1 MKIIRIIS
9 LILGLVALF
18 TPLLVDI
25 PGLSLAGHLTLGIF
39 LMAAL
44 FWVTEPIP
52 IYATS
57 LLVIFLQIILLSAQ
71 GPFATSSAVPLAD
84 PEPAEER
91 FQWLVPNAAVI
102 QTGNDEEPTF
112 RLYMMTNAQQGRP
125 VQVRLVERGE
135 DYALIETTRLEG
147 QSKVAADAEHWLLEF
162 NPPSYTVFINT
173 LANPII
179 ILFLGGFILAA
190 GAVKFKLDRNLTRI
204 ILKPFGQNPAYI
216 MLGLMLVTAVL
227 SAFMSNTATTAMMM
241 TVIIPIVAQLE
252 GKDRFRIGLALAI
265 PFAANIGGMATPI
278 GTPPNAVVIGALNAR
293 GIGIDF
299 GTWMLLA
306 TPLVVVLLFLIWRL
320 LLKVYPCQEQQVK
333 LDLRGTFEKSPRAV
347 VLYIV
352 FAATVLLW
360 VTEAI
365 HGIPSS
371 MIAFLP
377 IALLPAFSIIEKNE
391 IRSLSWEV
399 LWLMAGGISLGI
411 SMQAT
416 GLAEWLIGLI
426 AWENLGTL
434 LVLAVFGFVAVGLSN
449 FISNTVAATL
459 LTPLAI
465 SLGISGVLGDNLTL
479 EITAIMI
486 AIGASLGMAL
496 PISTPPNAI
505 AISTGM
511 VRTPDMAK
519 MGLTIGLGGIVLA
532 IITARFFWPLVIG

>member
-1 MKIIRIIS
+1 MKIVRILS
-9 LILGLVALF
+9 LILGLIALF

-25 PGLSLAGHLTLGIF
+25 PGLSFAGHLTLGIF

-57 LLVIFLQIILLSAQ
+57 LLVILLQILLLSAQ
-71 GPFATSSAVPLAD
+71 GPLATSDQVPLSGIQ
-84 PEPAEER
+84 PGEEQ
-91 FQWLVPNAAVI
+91 FQWLVPNEAVEVR
-102 QTGNDEEPTF
+102 GSEDEPTYRVF
-112 RLYMMTNAQQGRP
+112 VMSNAQQGRP
-125 VQVRLVERGE
+125 VPVQKVERGE
-135 DYALIETTRLEG
+135 DYTLIISSRLESSN
-147 QSKVAADAEHWLLEF
+147 QVAAQSDHWLLAF
-162 NPPSYTVFINT
+162 NPPSYTIFLNT

-190 GAVKFKLDRNLTRI
+190 GAVKYQLDRNLTRI
-204 ILKPFGQNPAYI
+204 ILKPFGDRPAYI

-241 TVIIPIVAQLE
+241 TVIIPIVAQLD

-299 GTWMLLA
+299 GTWMILA
-306 TPLVVVLLFLIWRL
+306 TPLVVVLLFLIWKL
-320 LLKVYPCQEQQVK
+320 LLKVYPCQEETVK
-333 LDLRGTFEKSPRAV
+333 LDLKGKFSKSPRAI

-352 FAATVLLW
+352 FAVTILLW
-360 VTEAI
+360 VTEAL

-377 IALLPAFSIIEKNE
+377 IALLTAFKVIEKPE
-391 IRSLSWEV
+391 IRNLSWEV
-399 LWLMAGGISLGI
+399 LWLMAGGISLGV

-426 AWENLGTL
+426 AWENLNTL
-434 LVLAVFGFVAVGLSN
+434 LILAVFGFVAVGLSN

-465 SLGISGVLGDNLTL
+465 SLGVSGALGDNLTL

-511 VRTPDMAK
+511 VQTPDMAK
-519 MGLTIGLGGIVLA
+519 MGLTIGLGGVVLA
-532 IITARFFWPLVIG
+532 IATASLFWPLIIG